1 MKLKFTLVVLML
13 LALST
18 SAQSQQY
25 PNMNGGT
32 ICRTGA
38 SYYFY
43 GGQKQDGTKSDK
55 LYKINPAT
63 FEAVEVSTPNL
74 TPPAMS
80 GHCAVPYD
88 NKMVVLSGARGVT
101 DTGMYTYDPNDNTW
115 KEGGEQPFS
124 ERTEAAAC
132 VVEGEPAS
140 WIHIVGGR
148 NPNGTEVYGDVHLY
162 NPATGGWL
170 TRDALPGGRYGHSL
184 VQHNQKV
191 YVLGGRNNNGDQAQ
205 VWSLDQYG
213 WGIENTGGDFMFPRI
228 GAQCTQ
234 LPSGMGFI
242 AGGTTTASISAG
254 GTSTASI
261 SLKRNQSKSTAFLSD
276 FYTIDLTT
284 TPITFKKRATNL
296 PPQAYGVAWVTIE
309 NSDTLF
315 YTFGGISQISTEGDT
330 TLTNSFY
337 RYNIN
342 ENLVQQYETISQTWG
357 SVISSI
363 NECEFSKNI
372 NLQVYPNPATTEVNL
387 TIPNNET
394 IESIKIYNQNGQLI
408 KQITK
413 PDKTSISVS
422 DLNTGLYFIRADC
435 KTTRYLSK
443 LIKE

>member
-18 SAQSQQY
+18 STQSQQY

-55 LYKINPAT
+55 LYMINPVT
-63 FEAVEVSTPNL
+63 FEAVEMFTPNL

-101 DTGMYTYDPNDNTW
+101 DTSMYTYDPNDNTW
-115 KEGGEQPFS
+115 EEGGEQPFS

-140 WIHIVGGR
+140 WIHIIGGR

-191 YVLGGRNNNGDQAQ
+191 YVLGGRNDNGDQAQ

-242 AGGTTTASISAG
+242 AGGTS
-254 GTSTASI
+254 TSSY
-261 SLKRNQSKSTAFLSD
+261 KSTKSDEIIFRTD

-296 PPQAYGVAWVTIE
+296 PPQAYGVAWVMIE

-315 YTFGGISQISTEGDT
+315 YTFGGISQISTDGDT

-342 ENLVQQYETISQTWG
+342 ENLVQQYNTISQTWG
-357 SVISSI
+357 SVITSI
-363 NECEFSKNI
+363 YESEFAKNI
-372 NLQVYPNPATTEVNL
+372 NLQVYPNPATTEVNF

-413 PDKTSISVS
+413 PDKSSINVS
-422 DLNTGLYFIRADC
+422 DLITGLYFIRTDC

-443 LIKE
+443 LIKK

>member
-1 MKLKFTLVVLML
+1 MKLKFTFVVLML
-13 LALST
+13 LALSY

-55 LYKINPAT
+55 LYMINPVT
-63 FEAVEVSTPNL
+63 FEAFEMFTPNL

-191 YVLGGRNNNGDQAQ
+191 YVLGGRNDNGDQAQ

-242 AGGTTTASISAG
+242 AGGTS
-254 GTSTASI
+254 TSSY
-261 SLKRNQSKSTAFLSD
+261 KSTKSDEIIFRTD

-315 YTFGGISQISTEGDT
+315 YTFGGISQISTDGDT

-342 ENLVQQYETISQTWG
+342 ENLVQQYNTISQTWG
-357 SVISSI
+357 SVITSI
-363 NECEFSKNI
+363 YESEFAKNI
-372 NLQVYPNPATTEVNL
+372 NLQVYPNPATTEVNF

-413 PDKTSISVS
+413 PDKSSINVS
-422 DLNTGLYFIRADC
+422 DLITGLYFIRTDC

-443 LIKE
+443 LIKK

>member
-1 MKLKFTLVVLML
+1 MQKNMKLKFTFVVLML

-25 PNMNGGT
+25 PNMKGGT

-55 LYKINPAT
+55 LYMINPVT
-63 FEAVEVSTPNL
+63 FEAVEVFTPNL

-101 DTGMYTYDPNDNTW
+101 CTAMYTYDPNDNTW
-115 KEGGEQPFS
+115 EEGGEQPFS

-140 WIHIVGGR
+140 WIHIIGGR

-213 WGIENTGGDFMFPRI
+213 WGIENTGGDFMFPRL

-242 AGGTTTASISAG
+242 AGGTS
-254 GTSTASI
+254 TSSY
-261 SLKRNQSKSTAFLSD
+261 KSTKSDEITFRTD

-342 ENLVQQYETISQTWG
+342 ENLVQQYNAISQTWG

-363 NECEFSKNI
+363 NECEFSKNL

-413 PDKTSISVS
+413 PDKSSINVS
-422 DLNTGLYFIRADC
+422 DLITGLYFIRTDC

-443 LIKE
+443 LIKK

>member
-1 MKLKFTLVVLML
+1 MKLKFTFVVLML
-13 LALST
+13 LALSY

-55 LYKINPAT
+55 LYMINPVT
-63 FEAVEVSTPNL
+63 FEAFEMFTPNL

-115 KEGGEQPFS
+115 EQGSEQPFS

-132 VVEGEPAS
+132 VVEGDTAS
-140 WIHIVGGR
+140 LIHIIGGR
-148 NPNGTEVYGDVHLY
+148 NPNGTEVYGNVHLY
-162 NPATGGWL
+162 NPATGDWS

-191 YVLGGRNNNGDQAQ
+191 YVLGGRNDNGDQAQ

-296 PPQAYGVAWVTIE
+296 PPQAYGVAWVMIE

-315 YTFGGISQISTEGDT
+315 YTFGGISQISTDGDT

-342 ENLVQQYETISQTWG
+342 ENLVQQYDTISQTWG
-357 SVISSI
+357 NVITSI
-363 NECEFSKNI
+363 YESEFAKNI
-372 NLQVYPNPATTEVNL
+372 NLQVYPNPATTEVNF

-413 PDKTSISVS
+413 PDKSSINVS
-422 DLNTGLYFIRADC
+422 DLITGLYFIRTDC

-443 LIKE
+443 LIKK

>member
-18 SAQSQQY
+18 STQSQQY
-25 PNMNGGT
+25 PNMKGGT
-32 ICRTGA
+32 ICRTGDM
-38 SYYFY
+38 YYFF

-63 FEAVEVSTPNL
+63 FEAVEMFTPNL

-115 KEGGEQPFS
+115 EQGSEQPFS

-132 VVEGEPAS
+132 VVEGDTAS
-140 WIHIVGGR
+140 LIHIIGGR
-148 NPNGTEVYGDVHLY
+148 NPNGTEVYGNVHLY
-162 NPATGGWL
+162 NPATGDWS

-191 YVLGGRNNNGDQAQ
+191 YVLGGRNDNGDQAQ

-242 AGGTTTASISAG
+242 AGGTS
-254 GTSTASI
+254 TSSY
-261 SLKRNQSKSTAFLSD
+261 KSTKSDEITFRTD

-296 PPQAYGVAWVTIE
+296 PPQAYGVAWVMIE

-315 YTFGGISQISTEGDT
+315 YTFGGISQISTDGDT

-342 ENLVQQYETISQTWG
+342 ENLVQQYDTISQTWG
-357 SVISSI
+357 SVITSI
-363 NECEFSKNI
+363 YESEFAKNI
-372 NLQVYPNPATTEVNL
+372 NLQVYPNPATTEVNF

-413 PDKTSISVS
+413 PDKSSINVS
-422 DLNTGLYFIRADC
+422 DLITGLYFIRTDC

-443 LIKE
+443 LIKK

>member
-1 MKLKFTLVVLML
+1 MKLKFTFVVLML
-13 LALST
+13 LALSY

-55 LYKINPAT
+55 LYMINPVT
-63 FEAVEVSTPNL
+63 FEAVEMFTPNL

-140 WIHIVGGR
+140 WIHIIGGR

-213 WGIENTGGDFMFPRI
+213 WGIENTGGDFMFPRL

-242 AGGTTTASISAG
+242 AGGTS
-254 GTSTASI
+254 TSSY
-261 SLKRNQSKSTAFLSD
+261 KSTKSDEITFRTD

-315 YTFGGISQISTEGDT
+315 YTFGGISQISTDGDT

-342 ENLVQQYETISQTWG
+342 ENLVQQYDTISQTWG
-357 SVISSI
+357 NVITSI
-363 NECEFSKNI
+363 YESEFAKNI
-372 NLQVYPNPATTEVNL
+372 NLQVYPNPATTEVNF

-413 PDKTSISVS
+413 PDKSSINVS
-422 DLNTGLYFIRADC
+422 DLITGLYFIRTDC

-443 LIKE
+443 LIKK

>member
-1 MKLKFTLVVLML
+1 MKLKFTFVVLML
-13 LALST
+13 LALSY

-115 KEGGEQPFS
+115 EQGSEQPFS

-132 VVEGEPAS
+132 VVEGETAS
-140 WIHIVGGR
+140 WIHIIGGR

-191 YVLGGRNNNGDQAQ
+191 YVLGGRNDNGDQAQ

-242 AGGTTTASISAG
+242 AGGTS
-254 GTSTASI
+254 TSSY
-261 SLKRNQSKSTAFLSD
+261 KSTKSDEITFRTD

-296 PPQAYGVAWVTIE
+296 PPQAYGVAWVMIE

-315 YTFGGISQISTEGDT
+315 YTFGGISQISTDGDT

-342 ENLVQQYETISQTWG
+342 ENLVQQYNTISQTWG
-357 SVISSI
+357 SVITSI
-363 NECEFSKNI
+363 YESEFAKNI
-372 NLQVYPNPATTEVNL
+372 NLQVYPNPATTEVNF

-413 PDKTSISVS
+413 PDKSSINVS
-422 DLNTGLYFIRADC
+422 DLITGLYFIRTDC

-443 LIKE
+443 LIKK

>member
-1 MKLKFTLVVLML
+1 MKLKFTLAGIML
-13 LALST
+13 IALT
-18 SAQSQQY
+18 IAAQSQQY

-55 LYKINPAT
+55 LYMINPVT
-63 FEAVEVSTPNL
+63 FEAFEMFTPNL

-115 KEGGEQPFS
+115 EEGGEQPFS

-140 WIHIVGGR
+140 WIHIIGGR

-242 AGGTTTASISAG
+242 AGGTS
-254 GTSTASI
+254 TSSY
-261 SLKRNQSKSTAFLSD
+261 KSTKSDEIIFRTD

-296 PPQAYGVAWVTIE
+296 PPQAYGVAWVMIE

-315 YTFGGISQISTEGDT
+315 YTFGGISQISTDGDT

-342 ENLVQQYETISQTWG
+342 ENLVQQYNTISQTWG
-357 SVISSI
+357 SVITSI
-363 NECEFSKNI
+363 YESEFAKNI
-372 NLQVYPNPATTEVNL
+372 NLQVYPNPATTEVNF

-413 PDKTSISVS
+413 PDKSSINVS
-422 DLNTGLYFIRADC
+422 DLITGLYFIRTDC

-443 LIKE
+443 LIKK

>member
-1 MKLKFTLVVLML
+1 
-13 LALST
+13 
-18 SAQSQQY
+18 
-25 PNMNGGT
+25 
-32 ICRTGA
+32 
-38 SYYFY
+38 
-43 GGQKQDGTKSDK
+43 
-55 LYKINPAT
+55 
-63 FEAVEVSTPNL
+63 VSTPNL

-115 KEGGEQPFS
+115 EEGGEQPFS

-191 YVLGGRNNNGDQAQ
+191 YVLGGRNDNGDQAQ

-213 WGIENTGGDFMFPRI
+213 WGIENTGGDFMFPRL

-242 AGGTTTASISAG
+242 AGGTS
-254 GTSTASI
+254 TSSY
-261 SLKRNQSKSTAFLSD
+261 KSTKSDEITFRTD

-296 PPQAYGVAWVTIE
+296 PPQAYGVAWVMIE

-315 YTFGGISQISTEGDT
+315 YTFGGISQISTDGYT

-342 ENLVQQYETISQTWG
+342 ENLVQQYDTISQTWG
-357 SVISSI
+357 NVITSI
-363 NECEFSKNI
+363 YESEFAKNI
-372 NLQVYPNPATTEVNL
+372 NLQVYPNPATTEVNF

-413 PDKTSISVS
+413 PDKSSINVS
-422 DLNTGLYFIRADC
+422 DLITGLYFIRTDC

>member
-1 MKLKFTLVVLML
+1 MKLKFTFVVLML
-13 LALST
+13 LALSY

-55 LYKINPAT
+55 LYMINPVT
-63 FEAVEVSTPNL
+63 FEAFEMFTPNL

-242 AGGTTTASISAG
+242 AGGTS
-254 GTSTASI
+254 TSSY
-261 SLKRNQSKSTAFLSD
+261 KSTKSDEITFRTD

-296 PPQAYGVAWVTIE
+296 PPQAYGVAWVMIE

-315 YTFGGISQISTEGDT
+315 YTFGGISQISTDGDT

-342 ENLVQQYETISQTWG
+342 ENLVQQYNTISQTWG
-357 SVISSI
+357 SVITSI
-363 NECEFSKNI
+363 YESEFAKNI
-372 NLQVYPNPATTEVNL
+372 NLQVYPNPATTEVNF

-413 PDKTSISVS
+413 PDKSSINVS
-422 DLNTGLYFIRADC
+422 DLITGLYFIRTDC

-443 LIKE
+443 LIKK

>member
-18 SAQSQQY
+18 STQSQQY
-25 PNMNGGT
+25 PNMKGGT
-32 ICRTGA
+32 ICRTGDM
-38 SYYFY
+38 YYFF

-242 AGGTTTASISAG
+242 AGGTS
-254 GTSTASI
+254 TSSY
-261 SLKRNQSKSTAFLSD
+261 KSTKSDEIIFRTD

-315 YTFGGISQISTEGDT
+315 YTFGGISQISTDGDT

-337 RYNIN
+337 RYNIT
-342 ENLVQQYETISQTWG
+342 ENLVQQYNTISQTWG
-357 SVISSI
+357 SVITSI
-363 NECEFSKNI
+363 YESEFAKNI
-372 NLQVYPNPATTEVNL
+372 NLQVYPNPATTEVNF

-413 PDKTSISVS
+413 PDKSSINVS
-422 DLNTGLYFIRADC
+422 DLITGLYFIRTDC

-443 LIKE
+443 LIKK

>member
-1 MKLKFTLVVLML
+1 MKLKFTFVVLML
-13 LALST
+13 LALSY

-55 LYKINPAT
+55 LYMINPVT
-63 FEAVEVSTPNL
+63 FEAFEMFTPNL

-115 KEGGEQPFS
+115 EQGSEQPFS

-132 VVEGEPAS
+132 VVEGDTAS
-140 WIHIVGGR
+140 LIHIIGGR
-148 NPNGTEVYGDVHLY
+148 NPNGTEVYGNVHLY
-162 NPATGGWL
+162 NPATGDWS

-191 YVLGGRNNNGDQAQ
+191 YVLGGRNDNGDQAQ

-342 ENLVQQYETISQTWG
+342 ENLVQQYDTISQTWG
-357 SVISSI
+357 NVI
-363 NECEFSKNI
+363 
-372 NLQVYPNPATTEVNL
+372 
-387 TIPNNET
+387 
-394 IESIKIYNQNGQLI
+394 
-408 KQITK
+408 
-413 PDKTSISVS
+413 TSIYESE
-422 DLNTGLYFIRADC
+422 FC
-435 KTTRYLSK
+435 
-443 LIKE
+443 